1 MCTLYAYRS
10 RLAAGWSALK
20 WRTKTRLKKI
30 IEHFNGRADYNLR
43 NMYIYLKGLIDS
55 WEIKRVS
62 AQGMNGGADAI
73 NVQKRKTF
81 FFLSL
86 LVFMQILVH
95 RNEQRRVKVT
105 SRNILSIR
113 NKRLS
118 FYIFVQ

>member
-1 MCTLYAYRS
+1 
-10 RLAAGWSALK
+10 
-20 WRTKTRLKKI
+20 
-30 IEHFNGRADYNLR
+30 
-43 NMYIYLKGLIDS
+43 MYIYLKGLIDS